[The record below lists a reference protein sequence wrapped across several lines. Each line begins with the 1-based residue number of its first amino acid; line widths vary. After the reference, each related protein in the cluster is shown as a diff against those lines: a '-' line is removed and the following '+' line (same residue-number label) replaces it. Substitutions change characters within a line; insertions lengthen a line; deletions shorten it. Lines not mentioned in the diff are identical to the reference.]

1 MKKILTFILSAV
13 LLLSVI
19 PFNTF
24 TVNAEMGRFG
34 NYTYCISF
42 GKITITGYEYDG
54 SNSAKV
60 IIPSE
65 IAGYSV
71 VGIDHAFSG
80 CRSLESIIIPDSVI
94 SIGQSAFED
103 CRSLESIIIPDGVI
117 KIGMFAFSGCTSL
130 KSITIPDSVMSI
142 GYRAFYGCSSLKSIT
157 IPDSVIKI
165 GISAFSD
172 CSSLES
178 ITLPDTL
185 TNMSCD
191 FNNCSSLK
199 SITIPDGVVR
209 ISDRDF
215 YGCSSLESITIP
227 DSVTSIGDNA
237 FYGCTE
243 LKEVHIT
250 DMAAW
255 CNIKF
260 DSYFSNPLYYA
271 YNLYLN
277 GRLVTNLVIP
287 AGITNINNYAFCNC
301 SSLKSIIIP
310 DGVVSIGDLRFY
322 NCSSLESVTI
332 PDSVVSI
339 GDLDFTN
346 CSSLK
351 SITITDSVVSIGDF
365 DFSGCSS
372 LESITIPDS
381 VVSIGDN
388 AFSGCSSLK
397 SITIPDGVVSI
408 GDSAFSY
415 CRSLESI
422 TIPNGVKIIED
433 STFFNCNSLKNI
445 FLPKSLKV
453 VFDDAFSYTY
463 NIKNIYYGGSEEEWN
478 AVTIFPY
485 DDTLKKAN
493 VHFNSAGIPG
503 EAPTAPELLKKTA
516 CTVTLKHTDGCEYRL
531 NDGEWQSSNVFTG
544 LKPNTEYKFYRRTAA
559 ADESPA
565 GGASYALT
573 VVTSDIIKGD
583 INDDRDVNILDL
595 ICLKKYFSGQSNI
608 IVPSECLD
616 VSSDGGINSE
626 DLAALRKN
634 LLLQ

>member
-54 SNSAKV
+54 SKSAKV

-94 SIGQSAFED
+94 SIGHSAFED

-130 KSITIPDSVMSI
+130 KNITIPDSVMSI
-142 GYRAFYGCSSLKSIT
+142 GQEAFK
-157 IPDSVIKI
+157 
-165 GISAFSD
+165 
-172 CSSLES
+172 
-178 ITLPDTL
+178 
-185 TNMSCD
+185 
-191 FNNCSSLK
+191 NCSSLK
-199 SITIPDGVVR
+199 SITIPKGVTHIKSSVF
-209 ISDRDF
+209 S
-215 YGCSSLESITIP
+215 GCSSLESIIIP
-227 DSVTSIGDNA
+227 SSVTNIACDFSD
-237 FYGCTE
+237 CTE

-260 DSYFSNPLYYA
+260 DMYYSNPLCYA
-271 YNLYLN
+271 HNLYLN
-277 GRLVTNLVIP
+277 GKLVTNLVIP
-287 AGITNINNYAFCNC
+287 TGITNINNYAFSDC

-339 GDLDFTN
+339 GYLDFSN
-346 CSSLK
+346 CSLLK
-351 SITITDSVVSIGDF
+351 SITIPDSVVSIGDF

-381 VVSIGDN
+381 VVSIGDS

-397 SITIPDGVVSI
+397 SITIPNGVTSI
-408 GDSAFSY
+408 GGSAFAY

-422 TIPNGVKIIED
+422 TIPDGIMIIEYG
-433 STFFNCNSLKNI
+433 TFFNCNSLKNI

-453 VFDDAFSYTY
+453 VFEEAFSYTY
-463 NIKNIYYGGSEEEWN
+463 DIENIYYGGSEEEWN

-503 EAPTAPELLKKTA
+503 EAPTAPELLKNTA
-516 CTVTLKHTDGCEYRL
+516 CTVTLKHIDGYEYRL
-531 NDGEWQSSNVFTG
+531 NDGKWQNSNVFTK
-544 LKPNTEYKFYRRTAA
+544 LNPNTEYKFYRRTAA

-565 GGASYALT
+565 GTASYALT

-583 INDDRDVNILDL
+583 INDDREVNILDF

-608 IVPSECLD
+608 IVSSVCLD
-616 VSSDGGINSE
+616 VSGDGRINSA

>member
-34 NYTYCISF
+34 NYTYNISF

-117 KIGMFAFSGCTSL
+117 KIGMFAFSGCSSL

-142 GYRAFYGCSSLKSIT
+142 GQ
-157 IPDSVIKI
+157 
-165 GISAFSD
+165 SAF
-172 CSSLES
+172 E
-178 ITLPDTL
+178 
-185 TNMSCD
+185 
-191 FNNCSSLK
+191 NCTK
-199 SITIPDGVVR
+199 
-209 ISDRDF
+209 
-215 YGCSSLESITIP
+215 
-227 DSVTSIGDNA
+227 
-237 FYGCTE
+237 

-260 DSYFSNPLYYA
+260 DLFNSNPLCYA
-271 YNLYLN
+271 HNLYLN
-277 GRLVTNLVIP
+277 GKLVTNLVIP
-287 AGITNINNYAFCNC
+287 AGITNINHYAFSECN
-301 SSLKSIIIP
+301 SLKSIIIP

-322 NCSSLESVTI
+322 NCRSLESVTI

-339 GDLDFTN
+339 GYLDFSN
-346 CSSLK
+346 CSLLK
-351 SITITDSVVSIGDF
+351 SITIPDSVVSIGDF
-365 DFSGCSS
+365 DFSGCRS

-381 VVSIGDN
+381 VVSIGGF
-388 AFSGCSSLK
+388 AFAHCRSLK
-397 SITIPDGVVSI
+397 SITIPNGVTSI
-408 GDSAFSY
+408 GGSAFAY

-422 TIPNGVKIIED
+422 TIPDGVMIIED
-433 STFFNCNSLKNI
+433 GTFFNCNSLKNI

-453 VFDDAFSYTY
+453 VFEEAFSYTY
-463 NIKNIYYGGSEEEWN
+463 DIENIYYGGSEEEWN
-478 AVTIFPY
+478 AVTIFPC

-503 EAPTAPELLKKTA
+503 EAPTAPELLKNTA
-516 CTVTLKHTDGCEYRL
+516 CTVTLKHIDGYEYRL
-531 NDGEWQSSNVFTG
+531 NDGEWQNSNVFTR
-544 LKPNTEYKFYRRTAA
+544 LNPNTEYKFYRRTAA

-565 GGASYALT
+565 GAASYALT

-583 INDDRDVNILDL
+583 INDDREVNILDF

-608 IVPSECLD
+608 IVSSVCLD
-616 VSSDGGINSE
+616 VSGDGRINSE